1 MTKQKFT
8 IKDRK
13 MQRGS
18 FPHGELPPNIK
29 NTYFQLS
36 FCTKRPCI
44 VMICVCGIG
53 SITQLSL

>member
-8 IKDRK
+8 TKDRK

-44 VMICVCGIG
+44 VMICV
-53 SITQLSL
+53 